1 MQLAEVGIPLVFLG
15 RQISRWRQISSHQL
29 ISMFSK
35 LDLWDVLVSLNT
47 CRDLSPS
54 IEEDDVSA
62 FVLELRL

>member
-1 MQLAEVGIPLVFLG
+1 
-15 RQISRWRQISSHQL
+15 
-29 ISMFSK
+29 MFSK